1 MILVGAGFCL
11 SALKDNHHAIFFA
24 PLSFLRR
31 YLVVVPFFLTL
42 ILNSVSANRFVLEKD
57 FSSPLLAKRSGE
69 GLGGEGKCVTSITQ

>member
-31 YLVVVPFFLTL
+31 YLFCAAIFFAPLSCGRT
-42 ILNSVSANRFVLEKD
+42 VLSNPDPK
-57 FSSPLLAKRSGE
+57 FCLCKQICFGE
-69 GLGGEGKCVTSITQ
+69 GL